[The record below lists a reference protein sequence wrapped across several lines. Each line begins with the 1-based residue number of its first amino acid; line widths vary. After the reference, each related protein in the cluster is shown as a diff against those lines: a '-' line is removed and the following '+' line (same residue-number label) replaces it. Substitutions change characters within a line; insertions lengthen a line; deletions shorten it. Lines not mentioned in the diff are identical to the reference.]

1 MTDPPVL
8 QPARRAPTSARR
20 TWIVIGIIL
29 AAVGFLLYKGL
40 GDATTYFRNVD
51 EALAQRDD
59 LGAKRFRLQGTVV
72 PGSLEREAD
81 PMTFAVAF
89 ECETIEVRHEGSRPA
104 GTFGEGLPVVMVG
117 AFDDQG
123 SDTFVS
129 DEIIVKH
136 TEEYQTKEAA
146 RIAEAE
152 DELDEACR

>member
-8 QPARRAPTSARR
+8 EPIRRAPASSRR
-20 TWIVIGIIL
+20 TWIVLGIIL
-29 AAVGFLLYKGL
+29 VAIGFLLYKGL

-59 LGAKRFRLQGTVV
+59 LGTDRFRLQGTVV
-72 PGSLEREAD
+72 PGSLNRDVD
-81 PMTFAVAF
+81 PMTFTVEF
-89 ECETIEVRHEGSRPA
+89 DCKTIEVRHEGSRPA

-117 AFDDQG
+117 AFAAG
-123 SDTFVS
+123 SNDFVS

-136 TEEYQTKEAA
+136 TEEYQEKEAD

-152 DELDEACR
+152 RQLAENCP